1 MEEVLATLR
10 LIQKEL
16 EEQKTFINKKGEEVT
31 ENVTI
36 NINNILEEKFA
47 VIEEKH
53 ENLKKRVEN
62 QEQRIYFLEKQ
73 ARQRNL
79 VFFGLHEDENSYSSM
94 ETKIIKFVHEYFTIK
109 LDYID
114 LVAIRRIGKKSDKPR
129 PIVVTFATLGRK
141 ILKNKG
147 TLKGTPYYVK
157 EDYPQSVLQIRKE
170 LQEQVKAEREN
181 GNTAII
187 KYDKLVILKNTNNKQ
202 TTTPTNTNNKK
213 RNLSN
218 SPVNAVKSYAEQRP
232 HANKK
237 TKSLATQT
245 KQRSSSCSESVL
257 KPGILNFLT
266 SNNNN
271 TNFQDNTRKA

>member
-141 ILKNKG
+141 ISILKNKG

-237 TKSLATQT
+237 NKI
-245 KQRSSSCSESVL
+245 SSYSDKAKIFKL
-257 KPGILNFLT
+257 FRKRFKTGNFKLP
-266 SNNNN
+266 N
-271 TNFQDNTRKA
+271 